1 MDQLVEFTSNNALLV
16 SALIATVLA
25 VLFNETRLK
34 SQGLRSI
41 SAGDAVHLINQGA
54 LVVDVRDESSF
65 NSGHIVESRHMT
77 TDELLAGVADKMKK
91 KKAVL
96 LICDVGN
103 QSARAAAALRKSGI
117 ENVFSLK
124 GGIAAW
130 RQENLPVVSS
140 ETGS

>member
-16 SALIATVLA
+16 SALIATAFA
-25 VLFNETRLK
+25 VLFNELRLK
-34 SQGLRSI
+34 SQGLSSI
-41 SAGDAVHLINQGA
+41 SAADAINMINRGA
-54 LVVDVRDESSF
+54 VVVDVRGESSF
-65 NSGHIVESRHMT
+65 NSGHIVESRRIT
-77 TDELLAGVADKMKK
+77 TDELLAGAADKMKK

-103 QSARAAAALRKSGI
+103 QSSRAAAALRKSGI

-130 RQENLPVVSS
+130 RQENLPVVNN
-140 ETGS
+140 ENGS

>member
-16 SALIATVLA
+16 SALIATAFA
-25 VLFNETRLK
+25 VLFNELRLK
-34 SQGLRSI
+34 SQTLGSI
-41 SAGDAVHLINQGA
+41 SAADAVHMINRGA
-54 LVVDVRDESSF
+54 VVVDVREESSF
-65 NSGHIVESRHMT
+65 NSGHIVESRRIT
-77 TDELLAGVADKMKK
+77 TDELLAGAAEKIKK
-91 KKAVL
+91 KNPVL

-130 RQENLPVVSS
+130 RQENLPVVNN
-140 ETGS
+140 ENGS

>member
-16 SALIATVLA
+16 SALIAAALA

-34 SQGLRSI
+34 SQGLSSI
-41 SAGDAVHLINQGA
+41 SAGDAVHMINQGA
-54 LVVDVRDESSF
+54 LVVDVREKSSF
-65 NSGHIVESRHMT
+65 NSGHIVQSRHMT
-77 TDELLAGVADKMKK
+77 TDELLAGAADKK
-91 KKAVL
+91 KKKML

-103 QSARAAAALRKSGI
+103 QSARAAATLRKSGI

-130 RQENLPVVSS
+130 RQDNLPVVSN
-140 ETGS
+140 EKGS

>member
-16 SALIATVLA
+16 SALIAAALA

-34 SQGLRSI
+34 SQGLSSI
-41 SAGDAVHLINQGA
+41 SAGDAVHMINQGA
-54 LVVDVRDESSF
+54 LVVDVREESSF
-65 NSGHIVESRHMT
+65 NSGHIVQSRHMT
-77 TDELLAGVADKMKK
+77 TDELLAGAADKK
-91 KKAVL
+91 KKKML

-103 QSARAAAALRKSGI
+103 QSARAAATLRKSGI

-130 RQENLPVVSS
+130 RQDNLPVVSN
-140 ETGS
+140 EKGS